1 MNFTLTSPDD
11 SEYHKI
17 MMQKHLQQKRHHH
30 PSPYSQT
37 GSLTSPSQS
46 LPPIY
51 RKHSVPLKENTNIQ
65 NQKMKDLMRQDM
77 KESMNELQRKKYQEW
92 MHDREM
98 RKIMAKENG
107 VLDYM
112 EKEI

>member
-1 MNFTLTSPDD
+1 
-11 SEYHKI
+11 
-17 MMQKHLQQKRHHH
+17 
-30 PSPYSQT
+30 
-37 GSLTSPSQS
+37 
-46 LPPIY
+46 
-51 RKHSVPLKENTNIQ
+51 
-65 NQKMKDLMRQDM
+65 MKDLMRQDM